1 MGAQSAVRLRTVVPA
16 GSAWIFRK
24 MVREADER
32 TPPGSVVRVLDRDGL
47 FVAQAFWN
55 PRSELALRVL
65 SRDEAPIDDEWFRRT
80 VARAVALRKDVLR
93 LDGVTNAWRAVFSEA
108 DGIPGL
114 IVDRFANVLSCQV
127 STLGAYRAFPVLID
141 ELKKRLGA
149 TVVHVS
155 ADPKI
160 AKLEGFPVPQS
171 AGDAARV
178 VIREHGLDF
187 EVDCAGGHKTGF
199 FLDQRDSRL
208 RVRELARGRR
218 ALDLCSYTGGFA
230 LNAAKGDAAS
240 VTAVDLDEKAVA
252 QARYNAD
259 LNKLGAK
266 IKFVHADVFEHLRSL
281 KGALPELVI
290 VDPAKQAMQKDD
302 VQRALGYYHDLN
314 ALVFEHCAKDALVLS
329 CSCTGMVSEHAFL
342 DALSQAAISA
352 RRSVTFL
359 EVRGAPAD
367 HPVPS
372 NFPQARYLKAVLVR
386 VE

>member
-1 MGAQSAVRLRTVVPA
+1 MSDQHVVRLRTVVPA

-24 MVREADER
+24 MVRDADER
-32 TPPGSVVRVLDRDGL
+32 TPPGSVVRVLDRDGG

-55 PRSELALRVL
+55 PRSELSLRVL
-65 SRDEAPIDDEWFRRT
+65 TRDEAPIDDEWFRRT

-93 LDGVTNAWRAVFSEA
+93 LDAVTNAWRAVFSEG
-108 DGIPGL
+108 DGLPGL
-114 IVDRFANVLSCQV
+114 VVDRFANVLSCQV
-127 STLGAYRAFPVLID
+127 STLGAYRAFPVLVE
-141 ELKKRLGA
+141 ELKRRLGA

-160 AKLEGFPVPQS
+160 AKLEGFPMPQS
-171 AGDAARV
+171 AGEAARA
-178 VIREHGLDF
+178 VIQEHGLEF

-208 RVRELARGRR
+208 RARELVRGRR

-230 LNAAKGDAAS
+230 LNLAKGDAAS

-252 QARYNAD
+252 QARRNAD
-259 LNKLGAK
+259 RNRLGQK
-266 IKFVHADVFEHLRSL
+266 IRFVHADVFEHLRSL
-281 KGALPELVI
+281 QGALPEFVV
-290 VDPAKQAMQKDD
+290 VDPAKQAMQKDE

-314 ALVFEHCAKDALVLS
+314 ALVYERCAKDALVLS
-329 CSCTGMVSEHAFL
+329 CSCTGMVTEHAFL
-342 DALSQAAISA
+342 DALSQAANSA

-372 NFPQARYLKAVLVR
+372 NFPQARYLKTVLAR